1 MLQDIGNQSSM
12 LFFSIIK
19 SFINI
24 EIYCDTCIDS
34 SDAFKS
40 ITHTTI
46 CYDYII
52 FNVWTITLNPS
63 LESMQYVSVFVSHF
77 SIK

>member
-63 LESMQYVSVFVSHF
+63 LESMQYVSVFISRS

>member
-1 MLQDIGNQSSM
+1 MLQDIGNQSSI

-46 CYDYII
+46 CYDYI

-63 LESMQYVSVFVSHF
+63 LESMQYVSVFVSRF

>member
-52 FNVWTITLNPS
+52 FNVWTIKPIAW
-63 LESMQYVSVFVSHF
+63 VDAICF
-77 SIK
+77 SICKPL

>member
-52 FNVWTITLNPS
+52 FNVWTIILNPS

>member
-1 MLQDIGNQSSM
+1 MLQDIGNQSSI

-24 EIYCDTCIDS
+24 ETYYDTCIDS

-40 ITHTTI
+40 IIHTTI

-63 LESMQYVSVFVSHF
+63 LESMQYVSVFVSRF

>member
-52 FNVWTITLNPS
+52 FNV
-63 LESMQYVSVFVSHF
+63 
-77 SIK
+77 

>member
-63 LESMQYVSVFVSHF
+63 LESMQYVSVFISRF

>member
-63 LESMQYVSVFVSHF
+63 LESMQYVSVFVSRF